1 MGGDEIG
8 HPPRWAEAL
17 LRTFLN
23 PEEAETQSG
32 DLLEAYRDSIL
43 PGRGRR
49 GADLWFLRQ
58 VAGYILRA
66 RGTQT
71 RNWVLAGVALS
82 VLTVVV
88 SILRY
93 PGILAG
99 AQVVFVALFLLFF
112 AYAAVFH
119 TRPRTPEESIV
130 LRLGSRY
137 GLAIGALTMCGILAL
152 NFGIGIGVLMVLA
165 AISLP
170 VVAGAH
176 AGITLWRVGAGLR
189 VGFWSGIVSGLML
202 FLGLM
207 AYGYILAFIPGIP
220 GAEFPPIHPYTAMEY
235 QRANV
240 GDTLGGGLAMMIFGF
255 GFEVLG
261 ATVGSWLGMMLA
273 RTGGDPRGS
282 GRIVWSVVAFCM
294 LGATMLSAG
303 VQSPQFLPSFE
314 VASIRINKS
323 GNVEPDFRP
332 VLGGRLTVNNVTMKT
347 LITAA
352 YHIASS
358 QISGGPGWIDS
369 DRFDIN
375 AKAEKDVPLQEAL
388 VMLQTL
394 LKDRFKLVFHREMKD
409 VPAYR
414 LTLLSGNGAPK
425 LVPSQGGESG
435 LRAVPMENQ
444 KLVHLS
450 ARNMTM
456 QHLSDILGNQLQM
469 PVVDNTGLSG
479 AFDFAFDIEMPSAA
493 AAPDGESISAAFR
506 DQLGL
511 KLDQTKAPAEFFV
524 IEKVERPTDN

>member
-1 MGGDEIG
+1 MGGDEVG

-17 LRTFLN
+17 LRTFLS

-43 PGRGRR
+43 PGKGRR

-71 RNWVLAGVALS
+71 RNWLLAGVALS
-82 VLTVVV
+82 VLTIVV

-93 PGILAG
+93 PGILTG
-99 AQVVFVALFLLFF
+99 AQVAFVALVLLFF

-119 TRPRTPEESIV
+119 TRPRTPEEAIV
-130 LRLGSRY
+130 LRHGSRY
-137 GLAIGALTMCGILAL
+137 GLAIGALTMGGILAL
-152 NFGIGIGVLMVLA
+152 NFGIGIGVVMVLA
-165 AISLP
+165 AILLSVL
-170 VVAGAH
+170 AGAH
-176 AGITLWRVGAGLR
+176 AGITVWRVGAGMRAGL
-189 VGFWSGIVSGLML
+189 WSGVVSGLVL
-202 FLGLM
+202 FLGMM

-220 GAEFPPIHPYTAMEY
+220 GAEFPPSHPYTAIEY

-255 GFEVLG
+255 GFEIAG
-261 ATVGSWLGMMLA
+261 ATLGSWAGMMLA
-273 RTGGDPRGS
+273 RTGGDPKTS
-282 GRIVWSVVAFCM
+282 GRIVWSVVAFCL
-294 LGATMLSAG
+294 LGATIMNAG
-303 VQSPQFLPSFE
+303 VPPAQFSPSFE

-323 GNVEPDFRP
+323 GSAESDFRP
-332 VLGGRLTVNNVTMKT
+332 VLGGRLTVNNVTVKT
-347 LITAA
+347 LITSA

-394 LKDRFKLVFHREMKD
+394 LKDRFRLVFHREMKD
-409 VPAYR
+409 VPGYR
-414 LTLLSGNGAPK
+414 LALLSESGAPK

-444 KLVHLS
+444 KLVHLF

-456 QHLSDILGNQLQM
+456 QHLADILGNQLQM
-469 PVVDNTGLSG
+469 PVVESTGLSG
-479 AFDFAFDIEMPSAA
+479 AFDFAFDIETSGAGA
-493 AAPDGESISAAFR
+493 TPDAGTISAAFR
-506 DQLGL
+506 DQVGL
-511 KLDQTKAPAEFFV
+511 KLDPIKAPAEFFV
-524 IEKVERPTDN
+524 IEKVERPTEN